1 MCNFF
6 FFVFRE
12 QRCLMVQTEDQYIFI
27 HDAIV
32 DYLQLGET
40 EVVVNELRDYIKKQ
54 SQVDAKTG

>member
-1 MCNFF
+1 
-6 FFVFRE
+6 
-12 QRCLMVQTEDQYIFI
+12 MVQTEDQYIFI

>member
-1 MCNFF
+1 
-6 FFVFRE
+6 
-12 QRCLMVQTEDQYIFI
+12 MVQTEDRYIFI

-32 DYLQLGET
+32 DYLQSGET